1 MQKYDYLNRLINTG
15 CVAVVRGDDADE
27 AVKTVDA
34 VIAGGVTGIELTF
47 TVPHADKALDELSEK
62 YGDREDV
69 LIGAGTVLDPATARL
84 AIIAGAKFIVS
95 PSFNADVAKICNLY
109 SIPYTPGCFTPTEI
123 QTALE
128 AGVDLVKVFPGSVAG
143 PAMVKAL
150 HGPFPQLAI
159 MPTGGVS
166 LDNLETWF
174 DAGVTLVG
182 AGSNLTAA
190 AKTGDYA
197 GVTATAK
204 KYRAKL
210 DAIGLVSKEKSI
222 TIKD

>member
-47 TVPHADKALDELSEK
+47 TVPHADKALDELSQK

-210 DAIGLVSKEKSI
+210 DAIRAGK
-222 TIKD
+222 

>member
-182 AGSNLTAA
+182 AGSNLTGA

-210 DAIGLVSKEKSI
+210 DAIRAGK
-222 TIKD
+222 

>member
-34 VIAGGVTGIELTF
+34 MIAGGVTGIELTF

-210 DAIGLVSKEKSI
+210 DAIRAGK
-222 TIKD
+222 

>member
-95 PSFNADVAKICNLY
+95 PSFIADVAQICNLY

-210 DAIGLVSKEKSI
+210 DAIRAGK
-222 TIKD
+222 

>member
-197 GVTATAK
+197 GVTA
-204 KYRAKL
+204 KL
-210 DAIGLVSKEKSI
+210 DAIRAGK
-222 TIKD
+222 

>member
-190 AKTGDYA
+190 AKTGAYA

-210 DAIGLVSKEKSI
+210 DAIRAGK
-222 TIKD
+222 

>member
-166 LDNLETWF
+166 FDNLETWF

-210 DAIGLVSKEKSI
+210 DAIRAGK
-222 TIKD
+222 

>member
-128 AGVDLVKVFPGSVAG
+128 AGVDLMKVFPGSVAG

-210 DAIGLVSKEKSI
+210 DAIRAGK
-222 TIKD
+222 

>member
-197 GVTATAK
+197 GVTAKAK

-210 DAIGLVSKEKSI
+210 DAIRAGK
-222 TIKD
+222 

>member
-190 AKTGDYA
+190 AKTGDYT

-210 DAIGLVSKEKSI
+210 DAIRAGK
-222 TIKD
+222 

>member
-174 DAGVTLVG
+174 DVGVTLVG

-210 DAIGLVSKEKSI
+210 DAIRAGK
-222 TIKD
+222 

>member
-69 LIGAGTVLDPATARL
+69 LLGAGTVLDPATARL

-95 PSFNADVAKICNLY
+95 PSFYADVAKICNLY

-210 DAIGLVSKEKSI
+210 DAIRAGK
-222 TIKD
+222 